1 MDEQEFPDLM
11 ERLGL
16 GGRHSAYN
24 TRADG
29 AFLGLAEELP
39 VLVPASSSSTSI
51 LEKVY
56 VAAFKAMLKKLAD
69 AAKVTLALVPE
80 YSKLSFLVLDG
91 QAKSYCSQDLRPD
104 LLFFERNTKKLRF
117 TTAHILLEAKRQ
129 MDEDEAYSE
138 HLGQVAQYALALKTA
153 QPMRRYI
160 PILFLYGCQLDL
172 LVFTNSGYFKTDIGP
187 VLHDN
192 ADFKPVRTNLV
203 SKSLQRLWFLLSLP
217 PSDFGHLFP
226 TPGVPLGLYIDNT
239 GIADTSSYACPAIL
253 TDESTATSRRLTN
266 VKLIDKKVN
275 IIGRCTFLFTATHTN
290 TAVVFKMMWIRTNH
304 LPEGAVY
311 KILMDNGVPN
321 ILTIY
326 DSGVLVADIGG
337 YCLEYLVMEHC
348 GTPIVEH
355 ILQMRTNNTPAP
367 EVAKFARDCVSTVT
381 KTLAAALRAKVLH
394 RDISP
399 GNIAVKGN
407 RIFVIDWGCAKFV
420 DPPTPEQA
428 ADITLRWGFDCSDVV
443 NQGGEKDPFTGTPPY
458 MSIQMLLKVA
468 RRGIFNDIESLFY
481 VVLDALSDR
490 PRDDQAKNPP
500 GFQVACMQS
509 AAFIRLGCLCS
520 KARYLQNFGVNALN
534 EFVPKDMLDAM
545 YQFLFFEGDRFIGDK
560 LQIEIGCE
568 REFDADAASRFMD
581 ESTIASLNTT
591 HSRQQTAL
599 TPARSE
605 NSSPNETPEV
615 TMMATDIQSLQ
626 PISRF
631 SLAEPAIILTDSGM
645 LVDQPLG
652 SDMNDFSE
660 AVGPVAAK
668 STTHKIKLHR
678 STPTMTLDKPA
689 LSSAD
694 KFKLLVLK
702 VGQRKL
708 VAPAGKPSTS
718 TKNDKR
724 GRDDG
729 HKDTA
734 APTTMSPEQRVNTV
748 FELLE
753 TASKKKHVGGK
764 TTELVHAL
772 QVTQLAKNDSAD
784 EETILAALMVNV
796 GRLIPSMEQRSI
808 PRFVYDPTD
817 ILTEKPEISNDID
830 HGRVGGEYLRQFG
843 FSKKTCELIESQVLA
858 KRYLSTIDPNFNAD
872 GYLILPFPLF
882 TLPTERHVFE
892 KDPLFKQKVQLMKW
906 DDAASK
912 AIASNLPALDIYR
925 DMAIRNLKPVV

>member
-1 MDEQEFPDLM
+1 MSDPNLPLFTPTNLQRRGGGSQGNRRHGSVNQGAHSLASVESTPQGESLMSEFRDAEPSELEKRHRRALAWVLRRKMDEQEFPDLM
-11 ERLGL
+11 EKLGL
-16 GGRHSAYN
+16 GDKYSAYN

-29 AFLGLAEELP
+29 AFLGVAEELP

-51 LEKVY
+51 LERVY
-56 VAAFKAMLKKLAD
+56 VAGFKAMLAKLAD
-69 AAKVTLALVPE
+69 AAKVASALTPE

-104 LLFFERNTKKLRF
+104 LLFFNENADTLSF
-117 TTAHILLEAKRQ
+117 DTTHILFEAKRQ
-129 MDEDEAYSE
+129 MSKEEAYSE

-160 PILFLYGCQLDL
+160 PVLFLYGCQLDL
-172 LVFTNSGYFKTDIGP
+172 LVFTNSGYFKTGIGP

-217 PSDFGHLFP
+217 PRDFGHLLP
-226 TPGVPLGLYIDNT
+226 TPGIPLGLYIDNT
-239 GIADTSSYACPAIL
+239 GIADTSSNARPAIL
-253 TDESTATSRRLTN
+253 TDESTATSRRLSN
-266 VKLIDKKVN
+266 VKLIDKKVS
-275 IIGRCTFLFTATHTN
+275 ITGRCTFLFTATYNN
-290 TAVVFKMMWIRTNH
+290 TAVVFKMTWIRTNR

-311 KILMDNGVPN
+311 KILTDNGVPN
-321 ILTIY
+321 IPTIY
-326 DSGVLVADIGG
+326 DSGVLVTDIGG
-337 YCLEYLVMEHC
+337 YRLEYLIMEHC

-355 ILQMRTNNTPAP
+355 ILQMRANNTSAS

-509 AAFIRLGCLCS
+509 AGFMRLGCLCS
-520 KARYLQNFGVNALN
+520 KARYLQNFGVNSSN
-534 EFVPKDMLDAM
+534 RFVPKDMLDAM

-581 ESTIASLNTT
+581 ESTIVSLNTT
-591 HSRQQTAL
+591 HNRQQTAL
-599 TPARSE
+599 TPTRSE
-605 NSSPNETPEV
+605 NSFPSETPEV
-615 TMMATDIQSLQ
+615 TMLATDIQSLQ
-626 PISRF
+626 PMSRF
-631 SLAEPAIILTDSGM
+631 SLAEPAMVLTDSGM

-660 AVGPVAAK
+660 AVGPVATK
-668 STTHKIKLHR
+668 STTRKIKLHR
-678 STPTMTLDKPA
+678 STPIMTLDKPA

-694 KFKLLVLK
+694 KFKLLVPK
-702 VGQRKL
+702 VGQRKSA
-708 VAPAGKPSTS
+708 APTGKPNTS
-718 TKNDKR
+718 TRNDKR

-729 HKDTA
+729 QKDTA
-734 APTTMSPEQRVNTV
+734 GPLHKER
-748 FELLE
+748 
-753 TASKKKHVGGK
+753 K
-764 TTELVHAL
+764 
-772 QVTQLAKNDSAD
+772 
-784 EETILAALMVNV
+784 
-796 GRLIPSMEQRSI
+796 
-808 PRFVYDPTD
+808 
-817 ILTEKPEISNDID
+817 ID
-830 HGRVGGEYLRQFG
+830 
-843 FSKKTCELIESQVLA
+843 
-858 KRYLSTIDPNFNAD
+858 
-872 GYLILPFPLF
+872 
-882 TLPTERHVFE
+882 
-892 KDPLFKQKVQLMKW
+892 
-906 DDAASK
+906 
-912 AIASNLPALDIYR
+912 
-925 DMAIRNLKPVV
+925 